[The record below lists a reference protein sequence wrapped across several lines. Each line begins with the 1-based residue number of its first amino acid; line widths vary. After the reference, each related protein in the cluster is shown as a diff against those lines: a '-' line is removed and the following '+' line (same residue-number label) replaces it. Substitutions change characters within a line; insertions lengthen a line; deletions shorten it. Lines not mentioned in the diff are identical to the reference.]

1 MQFRNQELINFRA
14 TSPEQTLERISGAL
28 KRLELGEEHL
38 LESPTSDRLHSAR
51 LTLPELRAGSNGKGT
66 TKLQAKVSA
75 YAEMVERLSTLE
87 TGLEISPYRLIS
99 MDRTHLAY
107 QLKTYQH
114 MKGYQWRHQD
124 SHTRTLQIEELL
136 RAIPFSE
143 ENFEY
148 LKDNSKLLRSWIS
161 AYSLTKN
168 KEIHIPPMFVRWISS
183 SNGLASGNTI
193 EESIIHAF
201 CEILERYTLLHFI
214 RGKERNFPNVDVNTI
229 KDDDILSMLA
239 YFERNNVEVIIK
251 DLSSNG
257 VFPAFA
263 VITTS
268 MDLSPK
274 FVGYNT
280 IKAGCHFDANEALKR
295 AFTERMQGTS
305 FNNEKRL
312 GFIRGDETDVMLPL
326 YFQGICSFDLKEY
339 HSGDSVPMPSY
350 TYTSTGEAYKK
361 MELITSVLSSEMI
374 VVDHTHPV
382 MDFPVVRL
390 IMPGISD
397 FIGWWST
404 EKLTI
409 NFMGNIIPEDEKYE
423 DNLFRFLSTFKE
435 RQKCLKG

>member
-1 MQFRNQELINFRA
+1 VA
-14 TSPEQTLERISGAL
+14 TLTRSLEYFSGAL
-28 KRLELGEEHL
+28 KRLELGEEQL
-38 LESPTSDRLHSAR
+38 LENPTSDRLHSAR

-66 TKLQAKVSA
+66 SALQAKTSA

-87 TGLEISPYRLIS
+87 TGLEISPYRLIP
-99 MDRTHLAY
+99 MDRTRLAY

-124 SHTRTLQIEELL
+124 SYTETLQIEELL
-136 RAIPFSE
+136 KAIPFSK
-143 ENFEY
+143 ENFDY
-148 LKDNSKLLRSWIS
+148 LKDNSKLLRSWVP

-193 EESIIHAF
+193 EEAIIHAF

-214 RGKERNFPNVDVNTI
+214 RGKERNAPNIDVNTI
-229 KDDDILSMLA
+229 KDDDILSMLE
-239 YFERNNVEVIIK
+239 YFEKNNVEVIIK

-280 IKAGCHFDANEALKR
+280 IKAGCHLDANEALKR

-305 FNNEKRL
+305 FNSEKRL
-312 GFIRGDETDVMLPL
+312 GFIRGDEVDVMLPL
-326 YFQGICSFDLKEY
+326 FFQGICSFDLKEY
-339 HSGDSVPMPSY
+339 HSGPTVPMPDY
-350 TYTSTGEAYKK
+350 TYSSTGEALKK
-361 MELITSVLSSEMI
+361 MEFITSVLSSNMM
-374 VVDHTHPV
+374 VVDHTHPI
-382 MDFPVVRL
+382 MDVPVVRL

-397 FIGWWST
+397 FIGWWNT

-409 NFMGNIIPEDEKYE
+409 NFVGNIIPEDEKYE
-423 DNLFRFLSTFKE
+423 DKLFGFLSTFKE
-435 RQKCLKG
+435 RRKCLKD